1 MITHAYV
8 RYEDDKRFAIV
19 EVDDIKGFN
28 PEDDF
33 EGTFYNTK
41 WTDDSGASDYYR
53 SRILLVADSE
63 ARLKAKIAGRRVR
76 VRRLPSSDS
85 DSDDEIVE
93 GPKRKKGS
101 PREDLL
107 DILAKKRRALGLN
120 NRPKNTASHDELA
133 KAKDEL
139 AKAKEECAQ
148 LHQLV
153 AKQAQELEDM
163 EGLKAQILHLRGT
176 LATQGQELD
185 ELRRLNRRI
194 QWRLVGGDDT
204 DGPSTT
210 RRPPQQPASTLPQPA
225 DALLQPGPL
234 PQPADALPEPADPLP
249 QPEGQLL
256 PILPTAPERK
266 VDIGKGLLVPC
277 GAWQRIQTREKDS
290 LFVKDLLVT
299 VWDPAVLKSRSLNGR
314 PCPRFPDRPKKQ
326 ALTPWKL
333 AVIRD
338 CYKQRLQQRG
348 VPPEVMP
355 AMLKQVNHF
364 LVEKIA
370 DVERTARKLEMK

>member
-1 MITHAYV
+1 MPKEFYTRQTVRKLRFREGTMITHAYV

-93 GPKRKKGS
+93 
-101 PREDLL
+101 
-107 DILAKKRRALGLN
+107 
-120 NRPKNTASHDELA
+120 
-133 KAKDEL
+133 
-139 AKAKEECAQ
+139 
-148 LHQLV
+148 
-153 AKQAQELEDM
+153 
-163 EGLKAQILHLRGT
+163 
-176 LATQGQELD
+176 
-185 ELRRLNRRI
+185 
-194 QWRLVGGDDT
+194 
-204 DGPSTT
+204 
-210 RRPPQQPASTLPQPA
+210 
-225 DALLQPGPL
+225 
-234 PQPADALPEPADPLP
+234 
-249 QPEGQLL
+249 
-256 PILPTAPERK
+256 

-299 VWDPAVLKSRSLNGR
+299 VWDPAADLAPASQTVPKNR
-314 PCPRFPDRPKKQ
+314 P
-326 ALTPWKL
+326 
-333 AVIRD
+333 
-338 CYKQRLQQRG
+338 
-348 VPPEVMP
+348 
-355 AMLKQVNHF
+355 
-364 LVEKIA
+364 
-370 DVERTARKLEMK
+370 

>member
-1 MITHAYV
+1 M
-8 RYEDDKRFAIV
+8 
-19 EVDDIKGFN
+19 
-28 PEDDF
+28 
-33 EGTFYNTK
+33 
-41 WTDDSGASDYYR
+41 
-53 SRILLVADSE
+53 
-63 ARLKAKIAGRRVR
+63 R

-93 GPKRKKGS
+93 GPKRKKES

-107 DILAKKRRALGLN
+107 DILEKKRRALGLN

-210 RRPPQQPASTLPQPA
+210 RRPPQQPASPLPQPA
-225 DALLQPGPL
+225 NALLEPGPL

-249 QPEGQLL
+249 QPAGQLL

-266 VDIGKGLLVPC
+266 ACSFHVGLGSGFKQGK
-277 GAWQRIQTREKDS
+277 RIPS
-290 LFVKDLLVT
+290 S
-299 VWDPAVLKSRSLNGR
+299 SRTS
-314 PCPRFPDRPKKQ
+314 
-326 ALTPWKL
+326 W
-333 AVIRD
+333 
-338 CYKQRLQQRG
+338 
-348 VPPEVMP
+348 
-355 AMLKQVNHF
+355 
-364 LVEKIA
+364 
-370 DVERTARKLEMK
+370 